1 MKNAPRFARKASAAV
16 PAALPSQVLEAS
28 RRICSDMGDSAAA
41 FEAMKHDVLATP
53 PELLADLLAALSRP
67 RLTRGAFLSHHAP
80 AKECN
85 P

>member
-1 MKNAPRFARKASAAV
+1 MKNAPRFDRKASAAV
-16 PAALPSQVLEAS
+16 PVALPSQVLEAA
-28 RRICSDMGDSAAA
+28 RRICRDMGDSAAA
-41 FEAMKHDVLATP
+41 CESMKHEVLATP
-53 PELLADLLAALSRP
+53 SHLLADLLAALSRP